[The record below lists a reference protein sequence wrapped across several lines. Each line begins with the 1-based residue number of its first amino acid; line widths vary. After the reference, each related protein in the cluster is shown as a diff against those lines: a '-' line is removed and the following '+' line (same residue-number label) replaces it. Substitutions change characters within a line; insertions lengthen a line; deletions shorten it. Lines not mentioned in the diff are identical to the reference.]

1 MIIQQNF
8 SIRTVASL
16 NKHWCVILGGEGVHN
31 DFSAQ
36 LEYKQEQM
44 RSRNVPQDNQT
55 PKSQGNVN
63 FQTSLA
69 IFKLWT

>member
-8 SIRTVASL
+8 SIRTVASF
-16 NKHWCVILGGEGVHN
+16 NEHWCVILGGEGVHN

-36 LEYKQEQM
+36 LEYKQE
-44 RSRNVPQDNQT
+44 RLRGRNVPQGNQT

-63 FQTSLA
+63 FQPSSA
-69 IFKLWT
+69 IFKLQT